1 MWRNWVPTTVR
12 SPESIWLTDSS
23 DLPPLIVE
31 NFGVQRADE
40 VIDFSNFAKYI
51 PRFSKPDAPCDYCKS
66 RHLECW
72 FTFEGQTSCSACSA
86 LFRPCSFAVEG
97 LNPILL
103 MDTLHVVQ
111 EDEVQSSGGLTGV
124 KALRSW
130 DRTPLDKRPSND
142 DNRSTGKTGTRFP
155 KEATAIL
162 KKWVELNRHHPY
174 PTEEEKEDLGQR
186 TGLSVGQISNWLAN
200 ARRRNKARRCRG
212 VSPSIRSPILPTGKG
227 IDIPGRKHDIMHDG
241 MAWERMNPM
250 ERWKASPPD
259 NEPARLSDIA
269 NAVAHSDIRSS
280 DSSVARRSYIESS
293 AGSSSFSVAK
303 APSITSLDTGRSES
317 QLSSGSFSNLSA
329 SSSRSLGSR
338 NSYRSGSGS
347 RREARRRR
355 KANPNVTPP
364 ALRPFQCTFC
374 TDSFRTKFD
383 WMRHEKSLHLNLDK
397 YICAPLGAIITSPS
411 DGQATCV
418 YCGQSNPTNEHLDLH
433 NHRECGEKTIA
444 GRTFYRKDHL
454 AQHLRLVHGCRL
466 IPEMESWK
474 SEAACIRSRCGF
486 CGESFTSWTDRCDHL
501 AKHFRSGAK
510 MRDWKGCRGLDEEVA
525 SLVKNAMPPFLI
537 WQESNSMEPFSASNE
552 ATMQAPA
559 FGIKGMVAG
568 EGIVTS
574 EGTMA
579 GAGTITVEGM
589 MPGESCLEQL
599 QTWNQSIDC
608 SADLVPTAN
617 GPLLP
622 ELWDTSPEFPQSE
635 GMAQPDGV
643 SGTSPRISTCW
654 EILTI
659 RLGLFVKEQLQAGI
673 VPTDGMLQ
681 QAARWILFESDDSW
695 NQTAADNLEWLELF
709 KKAHGLPS
717 TSTDSRVDFMEDL
730 GVGIGD
736 LTFDSLLD
744 GSWDNGIG
752 NEAMGTGVQC

>member
-1 MWRNWVPTTVR
+1 
-12 SPESIWLTDSS
+12 
-23 DLPPLIVE
+23 
-31 NFGVQRADE
+31 
-40 VIDFSNFAKYI
+40 
-51 PRFSKPDAPCDYCKS
+51 
-66 RHLECW
+66 
-72 FTFEGQTSCSACSA
+72 
-86 LFRPCSFAVEG
+86 
-97 LNPILL
+97 
-103 MDTLHVVQ
+103 
-111 EDEVQSSGGLTGV
+111 
-124 KALRSW
+124 
-130 DRTPLDKRPSND
+130 
-142 DNRSTGKTGTRFP
+142 
-155 KEATAIL
+155 
-162 KKWVELNRHHPY
+162 
-174 PTEEEKEDLGQR
+174 
-186 TGLSVGQISNWLAN
+186 
-200 ARRRNKARRCRG
+200 
-212 VSPSIRSPILPTGKG
+212 
-227 IDIPGRKHDIMHDG
+227 
-241 MAWERMNPM
+241 
-250 ERWKASPPD
+250 
-259 NEPARLSDIA
+259 
-269 NAVAHSDIRSS
+269 
-280 DSSVARRSYIESS
+280 
-293 AGSSSFSVAK
+293 
-303 APSITSLDTGRSES
+303 
-317 QLSSGSFSNLSA
+317 
-329 SSSRSLGSR
+329 
-338 NSYRSGSGS
+338 
-347 RREARRRR
+347 
-355 KANPNVTPP
+355 
-364 ALRPFQCTFC
+364 
-374 TDSFRTKFD
+374 
-383 WMRHEKSLHLNLDK
+383 
-397 YICAPLGAIITSPS
+397 
-411 DGQATCV
+411 
-418 YCGQSNPTNEHLDLH
+418 
-433 NHRECGEKTIA
+433 
-444 GRTFYRKDHL
+444 
-454 AQHLRLVHGCRL
+454 
-466 IPEMESWK
+466 
-474 SEAACIRSRCGF
+474 
-486 CGESFTSWTDRCDHL
+486 
-501 AKHFRSGAK
+501 